1 MIANY
6 ADLSSAVTSWL
17 NRADLQATVPD
28 FIALAEER
36 IARDIRCRQMVVSAT
51 LTTVAGVESVA
62 LPDRWIEGVSLR
74 IVEPQIQLEYV
85 TPEELRGMFGSTY
98 NGLPSVYTIEG
109 ESLILGPVPA
119 QVYSLQSIYY
129 QRFTPLSGTGTNALL
144 DASPSLYLF
153 AALAEA
159 SPFLMDDQRAGL
171 WESKYAAV
179 VRQVNATESSANSAG
194 TSLRIRTR

>member
-6 ADLSSAVTSWL
+6 ADLSSAVISWL
-17 NRADLQATVPD
+17 NRADLQSTVPD

-36 IARDIRCRQMVVSAT
+36 IARDIRCRQMVTTAT
-51 LTTVAGVESVA
+51 LATVAGVESVA

-98 NGLPSVYTIEG
+98 SGLPSVYTIEG
-109 ESLILGPVPA
+109 ENLILGPVPA

-129 QRFTPLSGTGTNALL
+129 QRFTPLAGTSTNSLL
-144 DASPSLYLF
+144 EASPSLYLF